1 MINELKNVPEL
12 RFSNFCD
19 EWVNYKLGE
28 IVDIRGRIGFRG
40 YTKSDII
47 NKEDG
52 GVLTFSPT
60 NIIYNKLKNTV
71 HDTYITKEKYEES
84 PEIMVKTGDILFVK
98 TGSTLGKSTLV
109 ANLNEE
115 ATVNPQIVVMR
126 AKVFFHQK
134 FTSTYLT
141 LNKILRQVAQTRIGG
156 AIPTLTESEIKK
168 FQVSFP
174 VYEEQQKIGSFF
186 SKLDQQIELEEQKLE
201 KLEEQKK
208 GYMQKIFTQELK
220 FKNSQLENIKW
231 SYKTLEELNSF
242 FTDGNYGE
250 SYPKSEDMSD
260 KNDGVAFLRGSNLK
274 KGRITL
280 EDANYISKKKHSELT
295 TGHLFLD
302 DIVIAVRGSL
312 GAVGYVNENMVGNNI
327 NSQLAIIRTSNSL
340 LYGKYLLYYL
350 MSNQGKKELLSRV
363 TGTALKQLPI
373 KQIKQIKVPVPKL
386 HEQHKIANFLSELDN
401 LIDNQ
406 TEKIEL
412 LKERKKG
419 FLQKMF
425 V

>member
-1 MINELKNVPEL
+1 MTEQINTPEL
-12 RFSNFCD
+12 RFPEFKE
-19 EWVNYKLGE
+19 EWIEYYLGNNAMIKGRLGWKGLKQSE
-28 IVDIRGRIGFRG
+28 YLNNGYAYLIANKHIKNGRINWEE
-40 YTKSDII
+40 TDQI
-47 NKEDG
+47 NKFRYD
-52 GVLTFSPT
+52 
-60 NIIYNKLKNTV
+60 
-71 HDTYITKEKYEES
+71 ES
-84 PEIMVKTGDILFVK
+84 PEIALETGDLIFSKDGALGNPALIK
-98 TGSTLGKSTLV
+98 NLPKPASINSTMMLV
-109 ANLNEE
+109 
-115 ATVNPQIVVMR
+115 R
-126 AKVFFHQK
+126 
-134 FTSTYLT
+134 
-141 LNKILRQVAQTRIGG
+141 LNKNNFIPNFFYQILLGPLFNKLIYLKVSGSS
-156 AIPTLTESEIKK
+156 IPHLFQADMKDFK
-168 FQVSFP
+168 FKAPSLP
-174 VYEEQQKIGSFF
+174 EQEKIGNFF
-186 SKLDQQIELEEQKLE
+186 SKLDRQIELEEKKLE
-201 KLEEQKK
+201 LLEQQKR

-327 NSQLAIIRTSNSL
+327 NSQLAIIRTSDSL

-386 HEQHKIANFLSELDN
+386 YEQHKIANFLSELDN

-412 LKERKKG
+412 LKERNKG

>member
-1 MINELKNVPEL
+1 MTEHIKTPEL
-12 RFSNFCD
+12 RFSNFLD
-19 EWVNYKLGE
+19 MWHIHKLSDVATITGGGTPSTKVSEYWNGE
-28 IVDIRGRIGFRG
+28 IDWYTPNEIGERIYAKGSKKKITNLG
-40 YTKSDII
+40 YKKSSTKLLP
-47 NKEDG
+47 
-52 GVLTFSPT
+52 V
-60 NIIYNKLKNTV
+60 NT
-71 HDTYITKEKYEES
+71 
-84 PEIMVKTGDILFVK
+84 ILFTSRAGIGNTAILAK
-98 TGSTLGKSTLV
+98 EGCTNQGFQSIIPNSEKIDSYFIYTISNHIKKYALKHAAGSTFLEISGKELGKMKLFLPSL
-109 ANLNEE
+109 
-115 ATVNPQIVVMR
+115 
-126 AKVFFHQK
+126 K
-134 FTSTYLT
+134 
-141 LNKILRQVAQTRIGG
+141 
-156 AIPTLTESEIKK
+156 
-168 FQVSFP
+168 
-174 VYEEQQKIGSFF
+174 EQQKIGVFF
-186 SKLDQQIELEEQKLE
+186 SKLDRHIELEEKKLE
-201 KLEEQKK
+201 LLEQQKK

-220 FKNSQLENIKW
+220 FENSQLENIKW

-327 NSQLAIIRTSNSL
+327 NSQLAIIRTSSSL

-406 TEKIEL
+406 TEKMEI
-412 LKERKKG
+412 LKQRKQG
-419 FLQKMF
+419 LLQKMF

>member
-1 MINELKNVPEL
+1 MTKKLKNVPEL
-12 RFSNFCD
+12 RFPEFNEDWNERTISDSIKILKSGLSRELSTTDIGLPVIRANNLQNYNLVLDDIKYWFKEDPKGAKTENYYLEKNDILVNFINSEAKMGTSCIIKSD
-19 EWVNYKLGE
+19 FKRDTIYTTNILRYVTKETYDSYFHYIYTQTYNYKKW
-28 IVDIRGRIGFRG
+28 IKI
-40 YTKSDII
+40 
-47 NKEDG
+47 
-52 GVLTFSPT
+52 
-60 NIIYNKLKNTV
+60 
-71 HDTYITKEKYEES
+71 ITKPAVNQASFTTVDFKKIPYYI
-84 PEIMVKTGDILFVK
+84 PEF
-98 TGSTLGKSTLV
+98 
-109 ANLNEE
+109 NE
-115 ATVNPQIVVMR
+115 
-126 AKVFFHQK
+126 QK
-134 FTSTYLT
+134 
-141 LNKILRQVAQTRIGG
+141 
-156 AIPTLTESEIKK
+156 
-168 FQVSFP
+168 
-174 VYEEQQKIGSFF
+174 KIGDFF
-186 SKLDQQIELEEQKLE
+186 SKLDRQIDLEEE
-201 KLEEQKK
+201 KLELLEQQKR

-220 FKNSQLENIKW
+220 FENSQLENIKW

-302 DIVIAVRGSL
+302 DIVMAVRGSL

-327 NSQLAIIRTSNSL
+327 NSQLAIIRTSSSL

-406 TEKIEL
+406 TEKMEI
-412 LKERKKG
+412 LKQRKKG
-419 FLQKMF
+419 LLQKMF
-425 V
+425 I

>member
-1 MINELKNVPEL
+1 MTEHTNAPAL
-12 RFSNFCD
+12 RFPEFRD
-19 EWVNYKLGE
+19 EWNQNKLSDVVNVYDGTHQTPK
-28 IVDIRGRIGFRG
+28 
-40 YTKSDII
+40 YTNEGIKFLSVENIKTLNSNKYI
-47 NKEDG
+47 SKED
-52 GVLTFSPT
+52 F
-60 NIIYNKLKNTV
+60 I
-71 HDTYITKEKYEES
+71 KEFKIH
-84 PEIMVKTGDILFVK
+84 PEYGDIL
-98 TGSTLGKSTLV
+98 
-109 ANLNEE
+109 
-115 ATVNPQIVVMR
+115 M
-126 AKVFFHQK
+126 
-134 FTSTYLT
+134 
-141 LNKILRQVAQTRIGG
+141 TRIGDIG
-156 AIPTLTESEIKK
+156 TPNIVNLKEPLAYYVSLALLKPININSYFLNSLILSPTVQNELWRKTLHIAFPKKINKNEIAKVLINYPT
-168 FQVSFP
+168 FN
-174 VYEEQQKIGSFF
+174 EQEKIGYFF
-186 SKLDQQIELEEQKLE
+186 SKLDRQIELEEE
-201 KLEEQKK
+201 KLELLEQQKK

-220 FKNSQLENIKW
+220 FENSQLENIKW

-327 NSQLAIIRTSNSL
+327 NSQLAIIRTSSSL

-406 TEKIEL
+406 TEKMEI
-412 LKERKKG
+412 LKQRKQG
-419 FLQKMF
+419 LLQKMF